1 MNRYIII
8 DCLLKGYGDKSVAI
22 RINNINL
29 SLDDDLNVLEKKI
42 CKKLNMSKED
52 ISRLDIIKRSIDARK
67 KNDIKVS
74 FSVNVFCK
82 KEKMLLSR
90 IHDKDISFEEIREIE
105 SIKSGTEEIKA
116 RPVVVG
122 FGPAGI
128 FAALTLARYGYKP
141 IVYERGEDVDKR
153 TETVE
158 KFWKDGRL
166 NLESNVQFGEG
177 GAGAFSDGKLTTRIK
192 DHRCSFVL
200 DELIK
205 AGAPAEIKYES
216 KAHVGTDLLKGVVKN
231 IREEIKRLGGEV
243 NFNSKLEKITYK
255 DGKLESIVV
264 NGKNITCEALVLAIG
279 HSSRDTYE
287 MLYRENVS
295 MDAKAFAIGVRI
307 EHPQELINVNQYG
320 NNHNHP
326 KLHAADYRLTYQSEK
341 LKRGVYSFCMCP
353 GGVVVAASSEEGRLV
368 SNGMSYHA
376 RDLDNANSALVV
388 TVSPEDFEGSSPLR
402 GMEFQRHYESLA
414 FKLGG
419 GNYKAP
425 VQLVG
430 DFMKDRVST
439 KLGEVIPSYTAGY
452 EFRELKECLPDYVV
466 EALKEGIINFDKKI
480 KGYAREDAILTGIE
494 TRTSAPV
501 RLNRNASLESINVC
515 GLYPTGEGAGFAGG
529 IISAA
534 VDGIKVAEHI
544 IEKFDLPK

>member
-1 MNRYIII
+1 M
-8 DCLLKGYGDKSVAI
+8 AI

-29 SLDDDLNVLEKKI
+29 SLDDDEKVLEKKV
-42 CKKLNMSKED
+42 CKKLK
-52 ISRLDIIKRSIDARK
+52 ISNDQIGKLIIVKKSIDARK
-67 KNDIKVS
+67 KNDIKFTYCVD
-74 FSVNVFCK
+74 VICD
-82 KEKMLLSR
+82 KEKKILSR
-90 IHDKDISFEEIREIE
+90 IHDKDVKFEEIKEREPITSGDLE
-105 SIKSGTEEIKA
+105 LKS

-128 FAALTLARYGYKP
+128 FAALTLAREGYKP
-141 IVYERGEDVDKR
+141 VVYERGEDVDKR
-153 TETVE
+153 TETVD
-158 KFWKDGRL
+158 KFWKTGEL

-177 GAGAFSDGKLTTRIK
+177 GAGTFSDGKLTTRIK
-192 DHRCSFVL
+192 DFRCSFVL

-205 AGAPAEIKYES
+205 GGAPSEIKYES

-231 IREEIKRLGGEV
+231 IREEIKSLGGEV
-243 NFNSKLEKITYK
+243 HFSSKVEKIEYEN
-255 DGKLESIVV
+255 GKLKSIVV
-264 NGKNITCEALVLAIG
+264 NGKEKPCEALVLAIG

-287 MLYRENVS
+287 MLYEQGVS
-295 MDAKAFAIGVRI
+295 MEAKAFAIGVRI
-307 EHPQELINVNQYG
+307 EHPQEVINLSQYG
-320 NNHNHP
+320 EYYKHH

-353 GGVVVAASSEEGRLV
+353 GGVVVAAASENGRLV

-376 RDLDNANSALVV
+376 RDLANANSALVV
-388 TVSPEDFEGSSPLR
+388 TVNPEDFEGDSPLR

-419 GNYKAP
+419 GDYKAP

-439 KLGEVIPSYTAGY
+439 KLGRVIPSYTAGY
-452 EFRELKECLPDYVV
+452 VFKELKECLPSYVI
-466 EALKEGIINFDKKI
+466 EALKEGIQNFDKKI
-480 KGYAREDAILTGIE
+480 KGYGDDDAVLTGIE

-501 RLNRNASLESINVC
+501 RIHRNATLESTNVE

-534 VDGIKVAEHI
+534 VDGIKVAEKI
-544 IEKFDLPK
+544 INKYKPFEK

>member
-1 MNRYIII
+1 M
-8 DCLLKGYGDKSVAI
+8 AI
-22 RINNINL
+22 RISNINL
-29 SLDDDLNVLEKKI
+29 GIDDDLDVLENKI
-42 CKKLNMSKED
+42 CKKLNISKD
-52 ISRLDIIKRSIDARK
+52 NINKLSIIKKSIDARK
-67 KNDIKVS
+67 KSDIK
-74 FSVNVFCK
+74 FNYSVDIVCNQ
-82 KEKMLLSR
+82 EKDILSK
-90 IHDKDISFEEIREIE
+90 IQDKDVKLEEVKEIE
-105 SIKSGTEEIKA
+105 LIKQGTQELKF

-128 FAALTLARYGYKP
+128 FAALTLARQGYKP

-158 KFWKDGRL
+158 SFWNGGEL

-177 GAGAFSDGKLTTRIK
+177 GAGTFSDGKLTTRIK
-192 DHRCSFVL
+192 DHRCTFIL

-205 AGAPAEIKYES
+205 AGAPSEIKYES
-216 KAHVGTDLLKGVVKN
+216 KAHVGTDLLKDVVKT
-231 IREEIKRLGGEV
+231 IREEIKSLGGEV
-243 NFNSKLEKITYK
+243 NFNSKLEKITYE

-264 NGKNITCEALVLAIG
+264 NEKEIPCIALVLAIG

-287 MLYRENVS
+287 MLCKEKVS
-295 MDAKAFAIGVRI
+295 MEAKAFAIGVRI
-307 EHPQELINVNQYG
+307 EHHQKLINISQYG
-320 NNHNHP
+320 DSYKHP
-326 KLHAADYRLTYQSEK
+326 NLHPADYRLTYQSEK

-353 GGVVVAASSEEGRLV
+353 GGVVVAAASEEGRLV

-376 RDLDNANSALVV
+376 RDLENANSALVV
-388 TVSPEDFEGSSPLR
+388 TVSPEDFEGDSPLR

-419 GNYKAP
+419 GNHKAP

-430 DFMKDRVST
+430 DFMKDRRSR
-439 KLGEVIPSYTAGY
+439 KLGKVTPSYTGGY
-452 EFRELKECLPDYVV
+452 EFKELKNCLPDYVV
-466 EALKEGIINFDKKI
+466 EALKEGIRNFDNKI
-480 KGYAREDAILTGIE
+480 KGYASADAVLTGIE

-501 RLNRNASLESINVC
+501 RIHRDKTLESINVC

-534 VDGIKVAEHI
+534 VDGIRVAENI

>member
-1 MNRYIII
+1 M
-8 DCLLKGYGDKSVAI
+8 AI
-22 RINNINL
+22 RINNIML
-29 SLDDDLNVLEKKI
+29 GLDDNEELLYKRAA
-42 CKKLNMSKED
+42 KKLKINESNINELK
-52 ISRLDIIKRSIDARK
+52 IIKRSIDARK
-67 KNDIKVS
+67 KNDIK
-74 FSVNVFCK
+74 FNYCIDIICDNEK
-82 KEKMLLSR
+82 KVLSR
-90 IHDKDISFEEIREIE
+90 IHDKDIKLEEAKEQEPITRGSEE
-105 SIKSGTEEIKA
+105 LKS

-128 FAALTLARYGYKP
+128 FAALTLAREGYKP
-141 IVYERGEDVDKR
+141 VVYERGEDVDKR
-153 TETVE
+153 TETVNN
-158 KFWKDGRL
+158 FWKTGKL

-192 DHRCSFVL
+192 DFRCAFVL

-205 AGAPAEIKYES
+205 AGAPSEIRYES

-231 IREEIKRLGGEV
+231 IREEIKKLGGEV
-243 NFNSKLEKITYK
+243 HFSSKVESINYE
-255 DGKLESIVV
+255 DGRLSSIVV
-264 NGKNITCEALVLAIG
+264 NGETKPCQALVLATG

-287 MLYRENVS
+287 MLHEKGVS
-295 MDAKAFAIGVRI
+295 MEAKPFAIGVRI
-307 EHPQELINVNQYG
+307 EHPQEVINLSQYG
-320 NNHNHP
+320 ESYKHP

-353 GGVVVAASSEEGRLV
+353 GGVVVAAASEEGRLV

-376 RDLDNANSALVV
+376 RDLENANSALVV
-388 TVSPEDFEGSSPLR
+388 TVSPEDFEGDSPLR

-419 GNYKAP
+419 GDYKAP

-439 KLGEVIPSYTAGY
+439 KLGKVTPSYTAGY
-452 EFRELKECLPDYVV
+452 VFRELKDCLPSYVI
-466 EALKEGIINFDKKI
+466 EALKEAIQNFDKKI
-480 KGYAREDAILTGIE
+480 KGYGDDDAVLTGIE

-501 RLNRNASLESINVC
+501 RIHRNKTLESTIVE

-544 IEKFDLPK
+544 INKFDSPQNC